1 MAVYFSWRMADDS
14 RPLRG
19 LQISKPEE
27 NVMLGVVNADADQVK
42 RWLQQANIQHYICEH
57 CHALHLSELQ
67 EREGVVDARL
77 FVEED
82 GILLTSELEVRPAAL
97 FAVQA
102 ELGRL
107 NMAYPSVK
115 VFLDVNDDS
124 LPRLVVCD
132 LLLGRNGVTFEQ
144 FIYFVQATVDA
155 TLQLLD
161 ESQESDWLLWPD
173 DFESGASG
181 ALH

>member
-1 MAVYFSWRMADDS
+1 
-14 RPLRG
+14 
-19 LQISKPEE
+19 
-27 NVMLGVVNADADQVK
+27 MLGVVNADADQVK

-67 EREGVVDARL
+67 GREGVVDARL
-77 FVEED
+77 FVEDD

-102 ELGRL
+102 ELSRL
-107 NMAYPSVK
+107 NKAYPSVK
-115 VFLDVNDDS
+115 LFLDVNDDS

-155 TLQLLD
+155 TSQLLD
-161 ESQESDWLLWPD
+161 ECQEEGWLLWPD
-173 DFESGASG
+173 DFDPDAGG